1 MNPTKNGTFPL
12 AMSKVRPCLAQ
23 ANHDLR
29 FQSVERR
36 DVRGSDDG
44 ILLINGGAAEKFER
58 HGSREWIRKWAGF

>member
-36 DVRGSDDG
+36 DVRGGDDG
-44 ILLINGGAAEKFER
+44 ILLINGGTAEKFER